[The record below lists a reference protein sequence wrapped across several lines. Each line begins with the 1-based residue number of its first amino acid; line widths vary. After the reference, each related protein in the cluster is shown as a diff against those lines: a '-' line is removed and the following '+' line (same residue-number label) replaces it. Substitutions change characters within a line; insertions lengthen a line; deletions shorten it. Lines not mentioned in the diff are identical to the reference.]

1 MGLFN
6 MFKTTDFESLDEE
19 AQMDI
24 ADKLGII
31 SLKNDVKAI
40 LKRLDNLEQN
50 SEGLKSVLH
59 WRDNIITADE
69 AFNNVEEKEEAC
81 IPKELDEAFK
91 EIRQAIDN
99 EETSVKLYEY
109 EYDPTPWGT
118 AYKRKYHLNNL
129 IRLLP
134 NYGYSVEVQQ
144 EEDNSYHNY
153 VLVSWYKKKDTS
165 TPQIDPNKKYILPME
180 KFEGNVLYGRYKW
193 YAFKNEE
200 GFWNSFA
207 HISNEQAM
215 GNYAVQGKDI
225 LNAPDWVKAIKPIE
239 VKE

>member
-1 MGLFN
+1 MVLFN

-19 AQMDI
+19 TQMDI

-31 SLKNDVKAI
+31 GVKNDVEAI
-40 LKRLDNLEQN
+40 LKRLDDLERH
-50 SEGLKSVLH
+50 SEELESISH
-59 WRDNIITADE
+59 WRDNIIAADE
-69 AFNNVEEKEEAC
+69 AFKQVKGKEEAC
-81 IPKELDEAFK
+81 IPAELNKAFK
-91 EIRQAIDN
+91 EIHEAIDN
-99 EETSVKLYEY
+99 EQTSVELYEY
-109 EYDPTPWGT
+109 ECDPDSWGLS
-118 AYKRKYHLNNL
+118 YIRKYHLSNL
-129 IRLLP
+129 MRLLP
-134 NYGYSVEVQQ
+134 NYKYSVEMHQG
-144 EEDNSYHNY
+144 DKLYNSY
-153 VLVSWYKKKDTS
+153 VLVSWDK
-165 TPQIDPNKKYILPME
+165 PQKASIPEIDPDKKYILPME